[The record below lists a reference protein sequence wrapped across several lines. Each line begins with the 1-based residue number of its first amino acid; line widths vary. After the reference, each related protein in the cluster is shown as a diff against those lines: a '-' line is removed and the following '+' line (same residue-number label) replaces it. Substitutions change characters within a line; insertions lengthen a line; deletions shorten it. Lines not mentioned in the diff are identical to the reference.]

1 MIDDFIKVTGDL
13 EVLLH
18 DQYGNLKTRRDVK
31 NLVVTTGKILIAS
44 RLVNATDD
52 VPSHMA
58 IGDDNTAAAAGQT
71 ALLNE
76 LGRTALGSVSR
87 TNNTIT
93 YSATFNDGV
102 GTGAI
107 VEAGIFNDSTDGTML
122 NRTVFDVVNK
132 DVTDVLTINW
142 NVTIN

>member
-1 MIDDFIKVTGDL
+1 MINDTITVIGDL

-18 DQYGNLKTRRDVK
+18 DMHGNLKTRREVK
-31 NLVVTTGKILIAS
+31 NLVVTTGKNLIAS
-44 RLVNATDD
+44 RLVNAADS

-76 LGRTALGSVSR
+76 LGRAALGSTSR

-107 VEAGIFNDSTDGTML
+107 VEAGIFNDPTAGAML

>member
-1 MIDDFIKVTGDL
+1 MIDDTIKVTGAL

-18 DQYGNLKTRRDVK
+18 DQHGNLKTRRDVK
-31 NLVVTTGKILIAS
+31 NLVVTTGKTLIAS
-44 RLVNATDD
+44 RLVNAADS

-58 IGDDNTAAAAGQT
+58 IGDDNTAAAEGQT
-71 ALLNE
+71 TLSNQLA
-76 LGRTALGSVSR
+76 RTALGATTR

-93 YSATFNDGV
+93 YSATFADGV

-107 VEAGIFNDSTDGTML
+107 VEAGIFNAGTAGSML
-122 NRTVFDVVNK
+122 CRTVFDVVNK

>member
-1 MIDDFIKVTGDL
+1 MINDIIKVTGDL

-18 DQYGNLKTRRDVK
+18 DQHGNLKTRREVK

-44 RLVNATDD
+44 RLVNAADS

-71 ALLNE
+71 GLVSE
-76 LGRTALGSVSR
+76 LARVALGSTSR
-87 TNNTIT
+87 VNNTVS

-107 VEAGIFNDSTDGTML
+107 VEAGIFNDATTGSML
-122 NRTVFDVVNK
+122 NRTTFDVVNK

>member
-1 MIDDFIKVTGDL
+1 MINDIIKVTGDL

-18 DQYGNLKTRRDVK
+18 DQHGNLKTRREVK

-44 RLVNATDD
+44 RLVNADD
-52 VPSHMA
+52 GVPSHLA
-58 IGDDNTAAAAGQT
+58 IGDDNTAPAAGQT
-71 ALLNE
+71 ALLGELARVE
-76 LGRTALGSVSR
+76 LGSTSR
-87 TNNTIT
+87 TNNTIS

-102 GTGAI
+102 GTGAV
-107 VEAGIFNDSTDGTML
+107 VEAGIFNDATTGTML
-122 NRTVFDVVNK
+122 NRTTFDVVNK

>member
-1 MIDDFIKVTGDL
+1 MIDDSIKVTGSL

-18 DQYGNLKTRRDVK
+18 DKDGNLKTRREIK

-44 RLVNATDD
+44 RLVNAADD

-71 ALLNE
+71 E
-76 LGRTALGSVSR
+76 LISQLARVALGSTSR

-102 GTGAI
+102 GTGAV
-107 VEAGIFNDSTDGTML
+107 VEAGIFNDGTAGSML
-122 NRTVFDVVNK
+122 NRTTFDVVNK